1 MDSINRYVRGP
12 LMVNNILND
21 ADVMKK
27 QSNIIVFITV
37 MGVFISFALFL
48 FVNSLAFEKQEI
60 ILAQVTERK
69 LNSIQEKFDNAVKSV
84 N

>member
-1 MDSINRYVRGP
+1 MDSIDRYDEGQ
-12 LMVNNILND
+12 LMIND

-60 ILAQVTERK
+60 NLAQVTERQ
-69 LNSIQEKFDNAVKSV
+69 LNS
-84 N
+84 